1 MILLNNFLRPETL
14 GGVACDAY
22 GAAADKT

>member
-1 MILLNNFLRPETL
+1 MILLNNFMRRELWA
-14 GGVACDAY
+14 GVARDAY